1 MSDESGAFVRGFGDL
16 AHGRGGIAWSLGG
29 GGAVLVEGG
38 EATATEIDTVDPDSQ
53 ERWSFYTP
61 LDGDPLQGAAT
72 FRHIVVEGA
81 EGGTIVCTAV
91 GPPGI
96 AGHSEERNSAALH
109 TPGEDV
115 PYEEA
120 LISTQYDAEGDPT
133 RFGLELWPVDADTS
147 IRAAAVRVSGTLLG
161 GTRQGESWAGLFRCH
176 TDGHEGIGS
185 YLLWRG

>member
-1 MSDESGAFVRGFGDL
+1 MERAFIRGFGDP

-29 GGAVLVEGG
+29 GGALLVEGG
-38 EATATEIDTVDPDSQ
+38 EAAATEIDAVDPDPH
-53 ERWSFYTP
+53 EGWSFHTP

-72 FRHIVVEGA
+72 FRHIAVEGPG
-81 EGGTIVCTAV
+81 GGTMVCTAV

-96 AGHSEERNSAALH
+96 AGHSEERASAALQ
-109 TPGEDV
+109 TPDQDV

-133 RFGLELWPVDADTS
+133 RFGLELWPEDADTS
-147 IRAAAVRVSGTLLG
+147 IRAAAVRVSGSLLG
-161 GTRQGESWAGLFRCH
+161 GTRKGGTWAGIFRCH
-176 TDGHEGIGS
+176 ADGHEGIGS